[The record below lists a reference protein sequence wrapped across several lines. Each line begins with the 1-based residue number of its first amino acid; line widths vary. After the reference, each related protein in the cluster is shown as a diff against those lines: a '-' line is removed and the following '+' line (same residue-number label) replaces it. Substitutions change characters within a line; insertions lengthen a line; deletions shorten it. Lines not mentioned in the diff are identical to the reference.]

1 MAKTYNWAVLGCGKI
16 AGKFS
21 SDLKL
26 LPNANLYA
34 AASRDLSR
42 AQSFA
47 DNFGYEKAY
56 GSYKEMVADPNVD
69 IVYVATPHSHHL
81 ESTLLCLNHKKAV
94 LCEKAFAINS
104 HQVQQMIDCSKQ
116 NNTFLME
123 AFWTNFIPSFRQA
136 LEIINSGDLGK
147 LKIVRADF
155 AFNANK
161 DPEHRLYNLKLGGG
175 SLLDIGIYPIFA
187 SLAILGKPV
196 EINTL
201 TNFSASGTEETIA
214 MNFKYAGGEMA
225 SLISSFT
232 CFSSTQ
238 AEFLCEHGYL
248 RLERRWHNP
257 TSITIWK
264 EGDNEERTLPTIPSQ
279 GTGYQYE
286 AAHVMKCLDENKTE
300 SDIMPLSLSLDLM
313 EILDKVRQNAGII
326 FPEHD

>member
-1 MAKTYNWAVLGCGKI
+1 MNKTYNWAVIGCGKI

-56 GSYKEMVADPNVD
+56 GSYKEMVADPKVD

-81 ESTLLCLNHKKAV
+81 EATLLCLNHKKAV

-104 HQVQQMIDCSKQ
+104 DQVQQMIDCSKK

-123 AFWTNFIPSFRQA
+123 AFWTRFTPGFNKA
-136 LEIINSGDLGK
+136 LEIAKSGELGK
-147 LKIVRADF
+147 LKMVQANFCFKAD
-155 AFNANK
+155 N
-161 DPEHRLYNLKLGGG
+161 DPEKRLYNLKLGGG
-175 SLLDIGIYPIFA
+175 SLLDIGIYPVFA
-187 SLAILGKPV
+187 SLITLGKPTDIKTMTQFS
-196 EINTL
+196 ETGIEESILINL
-201 TNFSASGTEETIA
+201 
-214 MNFKYAGGEMA
+214 KYDGGEMA
-225 SLISSFT
+225 SLVSSFA

-238 AEFLCEHGYL
+238 AEFNCENGYI
-248 RLERRWHNP
+248 RLDKRWHHPNQI
-257 TSITIWK
+257 SIWK
-264 EGDNEERTLPTIPSQ
+264 KGDEQEKTLHFSHDP

-286 AAHVMKCLDENKTE
+286 AEHVMKCLDEDKTE
-300 SDIMPLSLSLDLM
+300 SDLMPLSLSLDLM
-313 EILDKVRQNAGII
+313 EILDKVRQDAGII
-326 FPEHD
+326 FSEYD